1 MFLVLRHV
9 FLISVLLV
17 ATTLRASTTDA
28 WRALLAN
35 NNETAITL
43 FNRATT
49 ADAGDWKS
57 WLGLAYAQEILGR
70 NDAAW
75 SAYRQAIRTAPS
87 SDALIFAALYETIF
101 DTGLRPGNGG
111 SEILEGIAKER
122 REIGILSA
130 MAAMRLGKHEL
141 SNGRIDKANSWF
153 DRIGFIKAWRVIGP
167 FNNVSGS
174 GFDNVYP
181 PELEDRPDS
190 TYRGAN
196 GALVQWTA
204 LKETG
209 RTGWIDMRQ
218 YYTSASG
225 VFYAST
231 YIYAAREQR
240 VHARLGTSGA
250 FRLYLNGSEIHSAV
264 EEHNNDLDTYISAVT
279 LPAGWSHVL
288 VKLCTYDITSS
299 NFLLRFTT
307 EQGEPIRDLEGTT
320 APKAVT
326 TTSLN
331 PVIVGQPILDALR
344 TAVAADA
351 DDVIPAILL
360 AKGLLRNDQAI
371 EAELVLR
378 PIVDQYPTSVLVLQL
393 YREALIRGDK
403 MDEAKAAY
411 ETMIDERPDL
421 PWAISSKLEE
431 VLEQGDLAAA
441 DSLVAVLGQRLP
453 GSLAYYR
460 AALQPAARRN
470 DVVAIRRLI
479 EVGAAAYPEDL
490 GFTIAAARLASM
502 GTRRLDSAIGIINR
516 HLQHRYS
523 QEGLSILAEYHK
535 QSGDIDSF
543 ERTLRDALDLSP
555 TASVFHVNMAT
566 ARAERSDY
574 DNAIRYLTLATEIA
588 PSIAELWKA
597 LGDMYRTTADL
608 AQSRAC
614 FERALS
620 IDPADFDA
628 RERLRQLRGDP
639 APFSLF
645 PLANLDSLI
654 AAAALVEEPADV
666 DAVMLYR
673 SQQRV
678 VYDGSRSELREEV
691 VIKITSIDGID
702 SYKEYTAWSGDEDGL
717 TFEKS
722 VVRKPNGREVPADR
736 NGGFLVFKTL
746 AVGDVIHVRYRVRQ
760 ASYGRMAQFFSEDVI
775 LDDEIPVRM
784 SSYHL
789 IIPKSEAVRWVTSHW
804 DVQPVR
810 ATTVYGDHYAW
821 TLRDAPPIKSE
832 IGMPAFRDV
841 ARRLQVSTMQWS
853 DIVEWYHDISRTK
866 ARKTFEIAELM
877 DSLAPRTASL
887 DEDEIIRR
895 VYDYVTTNVR
905 YSAVSF
911 RQSGI
916 IPQQG
921 RKTLITRIGDCKD
934 VSTLC
939 IAMLAE
945 RGISA
950 HIVLVNTT
958 IAPNAAE
965 PLPSTDFDHAI
976 VRIKRASGSLFMD
989 LTAPDIPMGCLPGGD
1004 VGAFAL
1010 LIDPGTTAP
1019 TRLLRSM
1026 LPPSNAVVSI
1036 RMTLD
1041 GDAATMRVQQTHS
1054 GSAASYLRTSF
1065 KSETDEEVIKEWTES
1080 LAYEFPDVQIT
1091 QFEHN
1096 AEQPLSEALTFGY
1109 DAIVPRH
1116 VIHAGDFRI
1125 VKIPWY
1131 SDYTPDASLS
1141 TDTRTYP
1148 IEREPNLDTVRETVI
1163 IEMPQGYEPSG
1174 LSRSFT
1180 REHPTASVRV
1190 SASVNG
1196 RTLTID
1202 RMSILRSAY
1211 IKPADYTAYRTFYND
1226 VVEHDR
1232 RYLLLVPKG
1241 TVVKPPSKPAK
1252 R

>member
-1 MFLVLRHV
+1 MFLVLRYV
-9 FLISVLLV
+9 FLTSVLLL
-17 ATTLRASTTDA
+17 ATTLRASTSDA
-28 WRALLAN
+28 WQALLAN
-35 NNETAITL
+35 DSETAITL

-49 ADAGDWKS
+49 ADASDWKS
-57 WLGLAYAQEILGR
+57 WLGQAYAQEILGR
-70 NDAAW
+70 NDSAW
-75 SAYRQAIRTAPS
+75 SAYRQAILTAPS
-87 SDALIFAALYETIF
+87 SDALVFAALYESLF

-111 SEILEGIAKER
+111 REILEQMATER

-130 MAAMRLGKHEL
+130 MASMRLGKYEL
-141 SNGRIDKANSWF
+141 SKGRISQAKSWF

-174 GFDNVYP
+174 GFDKVYP
-181 PELEDRPDS
+181 PETEDRPDA

-196 GALVQWTA
+196 GASVQWTT

-209 RTGWIDMRQ
+209 HTGWIDMKQ
-218 YYTSASG
+218 YYTSVAG

-231 YIYAAREQR
+231 YIYADREQR

-250 FRLYLNGSEIHSAV
+250 FRLYLNGTEVHSTV

-279 LPAGWSHVL
+279 LPKGWSHVL

-307 EQGEPIRDLEGTT
+307 EQGESIRDLE
-320 APKAVT
+320 VT
-326 TTSLN
+326 TTPKSITRTSTN
-331 PVIVGQPILDALR
+331 PVPVGQPILDALR
-344 TAVAADA
+344 AAVAANT

-378 PIVDQYPTSVLVLQL
+378 PVVDQYPTSVLVLQL

-431 VLEQGDLAAA
+431 VLEQGDLQAA
-441 DSLVAVLGQRLP
+441 DSLVAELGQRLP
-453 GSLAYYR
+453 GSLSYYR

-479 EVGAAAYPEDL
+479 DVGAAAYPEDL
-490 GFTIAAARLASM
+490 GFTIAAARLASL
-502 GTRRLDSAIGIINR
+502 GTRRLDSAIGIIKR
-516 HLQHRYS
+516 HLQRNYS

-535 QSGDIDSF
+535 QHGDIDNY

-555 TASVFHVNMAT
+555 AASVFHVNMAT
-566 ARAERSDY
+566 ARAERGEY
-574 DNAIRYLTLATEIA
+574 DVAIGYLKQSTEIA
-588 PSIAELWKA
+588 PSVAELWKA

-608 AQSRAC
+608 AQARTC

-628 RERLRQLRGDP
+628 RERIRQLKGDP
-639 APFSLF
+639 APFSLL
-645 PLANLDSLI
+645 PLANVDSLI
-654 AAAALVEEPADV
+654 AVSAKVEEAADV
-666 DAVMLYR
+666 DAVVLYR

-702 SYKEYTAWSGDEDGL
+702 TYKEYTAWSGDEDGL
-717 TFEKS
+717 SFEKS

-736 NGGFLVFKTL
+736 DGGFLVFKTL
-746 AVGDVIHVRYRVRQ
+746 AVGDVIHVRFRVRQ

-775 LDDEIPVRM
+775 LDDDVPVRM

-789 IIPKSEAVRWVTSHW
+789 IVPTQESFRWITTNW
-804 DVQPVR
+804 TVQP
-810 ATTVYGDHYAW
+810 TKTSTVYGDHYVW
-821 TLRDAPPIKSE
+821 TLQNAPPIKKE
-832 IGMPAFRDV
+832 IGMPDFRDV
-841 ARRLQVSTMQWS
+841 AKRLQLSTMQWS
-853 DIVEWYHDISRTK
+853 DIVDWYHDISRTK

-887 DEDEIIRR
+887 DENEIIRR

-945 RGISA
+945 RGIPA

-958 IAPNAAE
+958 ISPNADE

-976 VRIKRASGSLFMD
+976 VRIKRKTGPLFMD
-989 LTAPDIPMGCLPGGD
+989 LTAPDIPIGSLPGGD

-1010 LIDPGTTAP
+1010 MIDPGTTAP
-1019 TRLLRSM
+1019 MRLLRSIF
-1026 LPPSNAVVSI
+1026 PPTNATVKVT
-1036 RMTLD
+1036 MALD
-1041 GDAATMRVQQTHS
+1041 GDTAMMRVRHTHS
-1054 GSAASYLRTSF
+1054 GSAVAYLRTSF
-1065 KSETDEEVIKEWTES
+1065 KSETDEEIIKDWTES
-1080 LAYEFPDVQIT
+1080 LAYEFPDVQLS

-1096 AEQPLSEALTFGY
+1096 ADEPSSDALSFGY
-1109 DAIVPRH
+1109 DAMVPRH

-1141 TDTRTYP
+1141 AEQRTYP
-1148 IEREPNLDTVRETVI
+1148 IEREPNVDTVRETI
-1163 IEMPQGYEPSG
+1163 IIDMPEGYEPSG
-1174 LSRSFT
+1174 LSRSFV
-1180 REHPTASVRV
+1180 REHPTATVRV
-1190 SASVNG
+1190 NTSVNG
-1196 RTLTID
+1196 RTLQID
-1202 RMSILRSAY
+1202 RVSVLRSAY
-1211 IKPADYTAYRTFYND
+1211 IKPSDYTAYRTFYND

>member
-1 MFLVLRHV
+1 MFLVLRYV
-9 FLISVLLV
+9 FLTSIVLL
-17 ATTLRASTTDA
+17 ATTLRASTSEA

-35 NNETAITL
+35 DNETAITL
-43 FNRATT
+43 FNRATM

-57 WLGLAYAQEILGR
+57 WLGRAYAQEILGR
-70 NDAAW
+70 TDSAW
-75 SAYRQAIRTAPS
+75 SAYRQAILTAPS
-87 SDALIFAALYETIF
+87 SDALVFAALYESLF
-101 DTGLRPGNGG
+101 DTGLRNGNGG
-111 SEILEGIAKER
+111 REILEQMATER

-130 MAAMRLGKHEL
+130 MASMRLGKYEL
-141 SNGRIDKANSWF
+141 SKGRISEAKSWF

-174 GFDNVYP
+174 GFDKVYP
-181 PELEDRPDS
+181 PETEDRPDA

-196 GALVQWTA
+196 GALVQWTS

-209 RTGWIDMRQ
+209 HTGWIDMKQ
-218 YYTSASG
+218 YYTSVAG

-231 YIYAAREQR
+231 YIYADREQR

-250 FRLYLNGSEIHSAV
+250 FRLYLNGTEVHSTV
-264 EEHNNDLDTYISAVT
+264 EEHNNDLDTYITAVT
-279 LPAGWSHVL
+279 LPKGWSHVL

-307 EQGEPIRDLEGTT
+307 EQGESIRDLE
-320 APKAVT
+320 VT
-326 TTSLN
+326 TTPKSITRTSTN
-331 PVIVGQPILDALR
+331 PVLVGQPILDALR
-344 TAVAADA
+344 ADVAANA

-378 PIVDQYPTSVLVLQL
+378 PVVDQYPTSVLVLQL

-411 ETMIDERPDL
+411 ETMLDERPDL
-421 PWAISSKLEE
+421 PSAISSKLEE
-431 VLEQGDLAAA
+431 VLEQGDLQAA
-441 DSLVAVLGQRLP
+441 DSLVAALGQRLP
-453 GSLAYYR
+453 GSLSYYR
-460 AALQPAARRN
+460 AALQPSARRN

-479 EVGAAAYPEDL
+479 DVGAATYPEDL

-516 HLQHRYS
+516 HLQHSYS

-535 QSGDIDSF
+535 QSGDIDNY
-543 ERTLRDALDLSP
+543 ERTLLDALNLSP
-555 TASVFHVNMAT
+555 TASIFHVNMAV
-566 ARAERSDY
+566 ARAERSEY
-574 DNAIRYLTLATEIA
+574 DVAIRHLKQAAEIA
-588 PSIAELWKA
+588 PSVADLWKA
-597 LGDMYRTTADL
+597 LGDIYRTTTDL
-608 AQSRAC
+608 AQARSC

-628 RERLRQLRGDP
+628 RERIRQLKGDP
-639 APFSLF
+639 APFSLL
-645 PLANLDSLI
+645 PLANVDSLI
-654 AAAALVEEPADV
+654 AASAAFEEAADV
-666 DAVMLYR
+666 DAVVLYR

-691 VIKITSIDGID
+691 VMKITSIDGID
-702 SYKEYTAWSGDEDGL
+702 TYKEYTAWSGDEDGL
-717 TFEKS
+717 SFEKS

-736 NGGFLVFKTL
+736 DGGFLVFKTL
-746 AVGDVIHVRYRVRQ
+746 AVGDVIHVRFRVRQ
-760 ASYGRMAQFFSEDVI
+760 ASYGRMAQYFSEDVF
-775 LDDEIPVRM
+775 LDDDVPVRM

-789 IIPKSEAVRWVTSHW
+789 IVPTHETFRWVASNW
-804 DVQPVR
+804 DVQP
-810 ATTVYGDHYAW
+810 TKTSTLYGDHYVW
-821 TLRDAPPIKSE
+821 TLQDAPPIKPE

-841 ARRLQVSTMQWS
+841 ARRLQLSTMQWS
-853 DIVEWYHDISRTK
+853 DIVDWYHDISRTK

-887 DEDEIIRR
+887 DDDEIIRR

-916 IPQQG
+916 IPQQS

-945 RGISA
+945 RDIPA

-958 IAPNAAE
+958 ISPNAAE

-976 VRIKRASGSLFMD
+976 VRIKRKSTPLFMD

-1010 LIDPGTTAP
+1010 MIDPGTTAP
-1019 TRLLRSM
+1019 ARLLRSM
-1026 LPPSNAVVSI
+1026 FPPSNATVRVTMS
-1036 RMTLD
+1036 LN
-1041 GDAATMRVQQTHS
+1041 GDTATMRFRQTHS
-1054 GSAASYLRTSF
+1054 GSAVAYLRTSF
-1065 KSETDEEVIKEWTES
+1065 KRETDEEITKDWTES
-1080 LAYEFPDVQIT
+1080 LTYEFPDVQLS
-1091 QFEHN
+1091 QFVHN
-1096 AEQPLSEALTFGY
+1096 ADEPSTDALSFGY
-1109 DAIVPRH
+1109 DATAPRH

-1141 TDTRTYP
+1141 AEQRTYP
-1148 IEREPNLDTVRETVI
+1148 IEREPNLDTVRESI
-1163 IEMPQGYEPSG
+1163 IIDMPEGYEPSG
-1174 LSRSFT
+1174 LSRSFV
-1180 REHPTASVRV
+1180 REHPTATVRV
-1190 SASVNG
+1190 NTSVNG
-1196 RTLTID
+1196 RTLQID
-1202 RMSILRSAY
+1202 RVSVLRSAY
-1211 IKPADYTAYRTFYND
+1211 IKPSDYTAYRTFYND

-1232 RYLLLVPKG
+1232 RYLLLVPMG